1 METKDKG
8 IECQLFI
15 CTHEREAAE
24 CCSQSKSLEIFQS
37 LKKKSR
43 EDERWK
49 GKVSVTRS
57 GCLGFCSEGVA
68 AVLYPQK
75 KWLTSINE
83 DDVEN
88 VFQWVETQR
97 SGDDSAS

>member
-1 METKDKG
+1 MEVKNKS

-15 CTHEREAAE
+15 CTHEREHGEYCA
-24 CCSQSKSLEIFQS
+24 QSKALDIFQA
-37 LKKKSR
+37 LKTRSR
-43 EDERWK
+43 EDPRWK

-75 KWLTSINE
+75 KWLTSIRDHE
-83 DDVEN
+83 IES
-88 VFQWVETQR
+88 VFEWVESQR
-97 SGDDSAS
+97 RSNDTP